1 MSRCCFTS
9 SSRTQVSDFL
19 VDREPLE
26 TWGEGKVE
34 GLSPDRLE
42 VHLRWLGTP
51 SSGEQ
56 PREVVLRAV
65 GPRWAGVDLSAP
77 GRLA

>member
-1 MSRCCFTS
+1 MT
-9 SSRTQVSDFL
+9 V
-19 VDREPLE
+19 VE
-26 TWGEGKVE
+26 WGEGKVE

-42 VHLRWLGTP
+42 VHLRWLGAP
-51 SSGEQ
+51 VVGREQ

-65 GPRWAGVDLSAP
+65 GPRWAGVDLSAL